1 MALCAARVAAA
12 ENNEDQLFDQDL
24 FHKEATKKPAKAD
37 TSDQNKEPAPDEN
50 SLFDS
55 LENNKAPST
64 KESLKSTLK
73 NSLQNKE
80 KTLDIGGR
88 FFYTNTL
95 LVAEKNQ
102 VGEGRLGTHGNVD
115 LYFDKRFDEDLRF
128 FYQQKISNSVSTQ
141 QSFIPLV
148 LSRLN
153 EQNDVDQLWL
163 KFSLQ
168 QQYYFTVGKQPTK
181 LGTGFVWQPTDFLN
195 IDRFNPLDLSDQ
207 RLGVNLIKLQ
217 IPFPEEK
224 LNLYA
229 ITQFDDASTLED
241 SGVLLRAEYLASSG
255 EYAFS
260 AKSSKDSQIRVGIDS
275 SVNLKYF
282 DWLLSLAGIHNDPT
296 PYILSAPDPSVLNV
310 GYVLPPSQTLDRSSE
325 WFKQLST
332 GWLYTHSIFTNKTFL
347 FNGEVFYNEAG
358 YTQRDVLPFIIV
370 NSFIPGSQTSFNP
383 LYFGKEYAALGFTLQ
398 GLGSDADQSLTL
410 LTISNFDDHTGVA
423 QVVHRS
429 QPFRDLSLSLA
440 FGWFFGKD
448 GVFRP
453 DLGETTVPF
462 AESLII
468 APPKFN
474 GSVQLSL
481 SF

>member
-1 MALCAARVAAA
+1 MGLSTARDASADQA
-12 ENNEDQLFDQDL
+12 EDQLFDQGL
-24 FHKEATKKPAKAD
+24 FHNEAPSASTETNAPN
-37 TSDQNKEPAPDEN
+37 QNKAPMSDEN

-55 LENNKAPST
+55 LDNNQAPA
-64 KESLKSTLK
+64 KNESFKSTLK
-73 NSLQNKE
+73 NNLQEKE
-80 KTLDIGGR
+80 KNLDIGGR

-102 VGEGRLGTHGNVD
+102 VGEGRLGTHGIVD

-128 FYQQKISNSVSTQ
+128 YYQQKISNSVSTE

-153 EQNDVDQLWL
+153 EQNDVDQLWI

-168 QQYYFTVGKQPTK
+168 QRYYFTVGKQPTK

-217 IPFPEEK
+217 MPLPEQK

-229 ITQFDDASTLED
+229 ITQFDDTSTVEE
-241 SGVLLRAEYLASSG
+241 SGVLLRAEYLANSG

-260 AKSSKDSQIRVGIDS
+260 TKSSKDSQIRIGLDG
-275 SVNLKYF
+275 SVNLHYF
-282 DWLLSLAGIHNDPT
+282 DWLVSLAGIHNDPI
-296 PYILSAPDPSVLNV
+296 PFVLSAPDPSLLSVS
-310 GYVLPPSQTLDRSSE
+310 YVLPPSQTLDRSDE
-325 WFKQLST
+325 WFKQIST
-332 GWLYTHSIFTNKTFL
+332 GWLYTRSVFDNKTFL

-358 YTQRDVLPFIIV
+358 YTDRDVLPFMIV

-398 GLGSDADQSLTL
+398 GLGHDADQSLTL
-410 LTISNFDDHTGVA
+410 LAISNLDDHTGVVQA
-423 QVVHRS
+423 VHRS

-440 FGWFFGKD
+440 FGWFLGD
-448 GVFRP
+448 NGVFRP
-453 DLGETTVPF
+453 DLGETPVPF
-462 AESLII
+462 AEDLII
-468 APPKFN
+468 SPPRFN